1 MQKSVFAILKGEFL
15 TNKDASKNWSFIL
28 FCTLLAIIMIASS
41 HTAEKKVF
49 KVAELNQEIQE
60 LRSEFVDSRKRLM
73 QLKME
78 SNIADMMKPKGIF
91 TSDQPAIKIVIESDE
106 SN

>member
-1 MQKSVFAILKGEFL
+1 MQKGVIAILKGEFL
-15 TNKDASKNWSFIL
+15 TNKGASKNWSYIL

-41 HTAEKKVF
+41 HSAEKKVF
-49 KVAELNQEIQE
+49 RVAELHQEIKE

-78 SNIADMMKPKGIF
+78 SNIARLMKPRGIF
-91 TSDQPAIKIVIESDE
+91 TSDQPAIKIILEASE
-106 SN
+106 

>member
-1 MQKSVFAILKGEFL
+1 MQKGVIAILKGEFL
-15 TNKDASKNWSFIL
+15 TNKDASKNWSYIL

-41 HTAEKKVF
+41 HSAEKKVF
-49 KVAELNQEIQE
+49 RVAELHQEIKE

-78 SNIADMMKPKGIF
+78 SNIARLMKPRGIF
-91 TSDQPAIKIVIESDE
+91 TSDQPAIKIMLETNE
-106 SN
+106 